1 MAVYHPGASY
11 DRVPG
16 CFFNKEN
23 LHMGRI
29 STILLRLGTWITNLG
44 KTKLDHADVHSMMV
58 KEYFETEVACL
69 QQTARAE
76 YHDAMAAMLYH
87 RRKRLVEDPFNK
99 RFFDGMEREEA
110 EDFVPPPPEK
120 KTKGDGGP
128 KAH

>member
-1 MAVYHPGASY
+1 
-11 DRVPG
+11 
-16 CFFNKEN
+16 
-23 LHMGRI
+23 MGRI
-29 STILLRLGTWITNLG
+29 STLLFRLGTWITNLG
-44 KTKLDHADVHSMMV
+44 KVKLGPTDIQNMLV

-99 RFFDGMEREEA
+99 HFFEGVERE

-128 KAH
+128 KVH